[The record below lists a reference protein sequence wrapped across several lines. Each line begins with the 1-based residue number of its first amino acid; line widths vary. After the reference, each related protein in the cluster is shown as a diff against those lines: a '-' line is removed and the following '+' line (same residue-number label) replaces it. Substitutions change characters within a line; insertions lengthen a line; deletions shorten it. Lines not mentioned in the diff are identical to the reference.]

1 MGIWKILGIYV
12 VISGILSFY
21 AIINSPVMDDRGN
34 IVGESKLTKWK
45 KKLKK

>member
-12 VISGILSFY
+12 VISGIISFY
-21 AIINSPVMDDRGN
+21 AIINSPVMDDHGN

>member
-1 MGIWKILGIYV
+1 MGVLKILGIYA
-12 VISGILSFY
+12 VISGFISFY
-21 AIINSPVMDDRGN
+21 AVISAPLMDSHGN